1 MELIGPGIRR
11 PYSMNHTVWSIL
23 WYLYLG
29 SLTVVVQGFLTRHIL
44 ADMLDEQYDKN
55 HELFDLEHMKIEAL
69 ILQKNTMEIISP
81 GIN

>member
-1 MELIGPGIRR
+1 MSL
-11 PYSMNHTVWSIL
+11 
-23 WYLYLG
+23 
-29 SLTVVVQGFLTRHIL
+29 SLTVAVQGFLTRHIL